1 MSGAGSSTVALP
13 VGPAG
18 AAELAARAREALR
31 TGYWTRLVPLLA
43 VLATVTHL
51 PSFARPLWNPDE
63 GYLATEARMLA
74 GGGVLYN
81 TVVDRKP
88 PLLPWLYDIAFH
100 LFGSASLWPVRVLA
114 IGAHLL
120 TAVLLAAI
128 ARKRWGSRA
137 GVMAGV
143 LYLLV
148 SIGLSPPDSQ
158 AATFEVFML
167 PSTVAAFWLAENR
180 RWGPAGAATAVAA
193 LTKQT
198 GGAVLLPLL
207 WLVWHSAGIRSRAGR
222 RGPLTALLFGFG
234 LPVLVVALSTGVDN
248 FFFWVVTGSSGY
260 ASLDGAWL
268 DMFERLLANSAIL
281 AAATLGLL
289 VPLARRRARLREDA
303 DLWVWFGASWLG
315 VITGFHFFGHYFLQL
330 LPPLVLLGVGAVARG
345 TARWRPV
352 LGYSALASAVFWIL
366 GFAWPS
372 QSVQHAVSVAAV
384 VAKDTTPQQSVLVW
398 GMHPE
403 MYWLADRRPATRY
416 LTAGLLTNFS
426 GGRAGHGV
434 GVDQGV
440 AASWKVFDS
449 EMARQLPELVVDD
462 SGDQPYA
469 PQYIA
474 PIRALLAAHYDRVGQ
489 DGTTVIYRLREG
501 RTSPAP
507 GDGRSGG
514 IVGQ

>member
-1 MSGAGSSTVALP
+1 MTGAGGSTVALP
-13 VGPAG
+13 LGPAG
-18 AAELAARAREALR
+18 LAELLARAREALR

-51 PSFARPLWNPDE
+51 PSFDRPLWNPDE

-100 LFGSASLWPVRVLA
+100 LFGSSSLWPLRVLA
-114 IGAHLL
+114 IGAHLV

-128 ARKRWGSRA
+128 ARKRWGSRP

-167 PSTVAAFWLAENR
+167 PSTAAAFWFAENR

-207 WLVWHSAGIRSRAGR
+207 WLVWHRSGIRTRAGR

-234 LPVLVVALSTGVDN
+234 LPVAVVALSTGVQN
-248 FFFWVVTGSSGY
+248 FFFWVITGSSGY

-268 DMFERLLANSAIL
+268 DMFERVLANSAIL

-289 VPLARRRARLREDA
+289 VPLARRRERLREDA

-330 LPPLVLLGVGAVARG
+330 LPPLVLLGVGAIARG
-345 TARWRPV
+345 TAHWRPV
-352 LGYSALASAVFWIL
+352 LWYTALASAVFWVL
-366 GFAWPS
+366 GFVWP
-372 QSVQHAVSVAAV
+372 QQAVQHEVSVAAV
-384 VAKDTTPQQSVLVW
+384 VAQDTTPQQSVLVW

-403 MYWLADRRPATRY
+403 MYWLSDRRPATRY

-440 AASWKVFDS
+440 AASWKVFDR
-449 EMARQLPELVVDD
+449 EMARQLPELVIDD
-462 SGDQPYA
+462 SDGAPYA

-489 DGTTVIYRLREG
+489 DGTTVIYRLRTAGVSELPHLVRLG
-501 RTSPAP
+501 GFSP
-507 GDGRSGG
+507 G
-514 IVGQ
+514 

>member
-1 MSGAGSSTVALP
+1 MSGTGSSSVALP
-13 VGPAG
+13 VGPVG
-18 AAELAARAREALR
+18 LAELIARAREALR
-31 TGYWTRLVPLLA
+31 TGYWARLVPLLA

-100 LFGSASLWPVRVLA
+100 VFGSSSLWPLRVLA
-114 IGAHLL
+114 IGAHLV

-128 ARKRWGSRA
+128 ARKRWGSRP

-167 PSTVAAFWLAENR
+167 PSTAAAFWFAENR
-180 RWGPAGAATAVAA
+180 RGAPPAPATAVAA

-207 WLVWHSAGIRSRAGR
+207 WLIWRGAGIRTRDGR
-222 RGPLTALLFGFG
+222 RGPLTLLLFGFG
-234 LPVLVVALSTGVDN
+234 LPIAVVALSTGVRN

-268 DMFERLLANSAIL
+268 DMAERMLANSAIL

-289 VPLARRRARLREDA
+289 VPLARRWRHLSEDA

-330 LPPLVLLGVGAVARG
+330 LPPLVLLGVGAIHRG
-345 TARWRPV
+345 AAHWRPV
-352 LGYSALASAVFWIL
+352 LGYSALASGVFWVL
-366 GFAWPS
+366 GFAWPL

-440 AASWKVFDS
+440 AAGWKVFDS
-449 EMARQLPELVVDD
+449 EMARHLPELVVDD
-462 SGDQPYA
+462 SDGAPYA
-469 PQYIA
+469 PQYIP

-489 DGTTVIYRLREG
+489 DGTAVIYRLRTGDTEPEPRAG
-501 RTSPAP
+501 RL
-507 GDGRSGG
+507 GG
-514 IVGQ
+514 SVPS